1 MTPPG
6 QVVGSRSPG
15 ITRTGLVT
23 GADGSGVRT
32 TWTSRAL
39 LPRYEAYRKH
49 QARLLLSMIP
59 PEGVRALYRAA
70 RAAAVENGAVAD
82 PMALLDEFV
91 TARLPLPPFHV
102 WCQDVRRNPH
112 AHLDEPWMGDALP
125 DRTSPMTVAVREEN
139 MRGVQCRAELR
150 VYHTGDGWHGHLRFT
165 RSGEERSW
173 QTADV
178 FRERD
183 VQTIVDRFQEFG
195 WLTLEAFLRSIL
207 P

>member
-1 MTPPG
+1 VARPSFAG
-6 QVVGSRSPG
+6 V
-15 ITRTGLVT
+15 TRAGLVT
-23 GADGSGVRT
+23 GADGSGIRT
-32 TWTSRAL
+32 TWTTRAL

-49 QARLLLSMIP
+49 QARLLLSLIP
-59 PEGVRALYRAA
+59 SEGVRALYRAA
-70 RAAAVENGAVAD
+70 RATVAEAGTVPD

-102 WCQDVRRNPH
+102 WCHDVRANPH

-125 DRTSPMTVAVREEN
+125 DRSSPITVTAREEN
-139 MRGVQCRAELR
+139 LRGVSYGVELR
-150 VYHTGDGWHGHLRFT
+150 VYHTGEGWHGHLRFT
-165 RSGEERSW
+165 RAGEERSW

-178 FRERD
+178 FREAD
-183 VQTIVDRFQEFG
+183 VQTIVERFDEFG